1 MADLKISQLT
11 ALTSTDA
18 VGADVLPIVD
28 SSVTTTKKISLA
40 DVSEYVIND
49 IVFPAGVEDLDDLG
63 DVTVPSPSTGDVLQY
78 SGSAWVN
85 VPSHNDQFMLAAA
98 IFTS

>member
-11 ALTSTDA
+11 ALTSIDA

-49 IVFPAGVEDLDDLG
+49 IVFPAGVEDLDDLA
-63 DVTVPSPSTGDVLQY
+63 DVTAPSPSSGDILSY

-85 VPSHNDQFMLAAA
+85 SPPVASFNPVEAAV
-98 IFTS
+98 FL

>member
-1 MADLKISQLT
+1 MADVKISQLPV
-11 ALTSTDA
+11 LSA
-18 VGADVLPIVD
+18 VGSTSDVLPIVD

-49 IVFPAGVEDLDDLG
+49 IVFPAGVEDLDDLA
-63 DVTVPSPSTGDVLQY
+63 DVTASSPSTGDVLQY

-85 VPSHNDQFMLAAA
+85 APSHNDQFMLAAA
-98 IFTS
+98 IFIS

>member
-18 VGADVLPIVD
+18 VGADVFPIVD
-28 SSVTTTKKISLA
+28 TSTTTTKKISLA
-40 DVSEYVIND
+40 DVAEYVIDD
-49 IVFPAGVEDLDDLG
+49 IVFPTGVESLDDLA
-63 DVTVPSPSTGDVLQY
+63 DVSVSSPSTGDVLQY
-78 SGSAWVN
+78 SGSAWLSVR
-85 VPSHNDQFMLAAA
+85 SHDDQFMLAAA